1 MNGDRAKIELT
12 SNEINFI
19 LHESKSKSEGERKGK
34 VWCKEK
40 MMKRLASECWTLVVE
55 KKEGKKVS
63 NLKISKAKKEAT
75 IIGD

>member
-34 VWCKEK
+34 V
-40 MMKRLASECWTLVVE
+40 
-55 KKEGKKVS
+55 
-63 NLKISKAKKEAT
+63 
-75 IIGD
+75 